1 MDQISI
7 LKADFKRE
15 ILTCFPK
22 KAQQEGSGI
31 PLGTILHNIGHAKA
45 DIKRAFPQYEIP
57 ESDRKNENNKFD
69 WTKFFAEQ
77 LPEFTVTHE
86 RWKDGKKTDVLR
98 YNYKSTNNDKEEEQ
112 TMTTQTVEQTETITP
127 VDKTNLPNRI
137 KTLLKY
143 LNQNL
148 YGKEEAVRLA
158 LLSAVA
164 GESIFFIGLPG
175 TAKSMIS
182 RRIAAAFS
190 DFYKDGKF
198 NTENG
203 GYFEYLMNEFST
215 PDEICGPVDLSAL
228 NETPSRYTRQTKG
241 YLPSAK
247 VAFLDEI
254 WKSGP
259 AILNTLL
266 TIVNERIFHN
276 GSEIEKVPLI
286 SLAAASNEL
295 PEKNRGLEAL
305 WDRFILRVSVNPV
318 SKEED
323 FFKVVDD
330 GNTEVISTAELT
342 EVLLSTADVESW
354 QPEIN
359 KIELSSEA
367 KNVITAI
374 RKELT
379 SYNKDTKHQGDENYY
394 ISDRRWKKIVHL
406 LKTSA
411 FLNGRDSVDL
421 MDCSLIEYCI
431 WNTDKQQSEVGKI
444 IEKILDQH
452 GITGVGNSIGD
463 IVDKIDEFKEAV
475 NEKWFEHIVVKAVAA
490 KPKPYKMKNGT
501 SAYKLISPKQ
511 IQSYNSITP
520 TFISEQYHH
529 PNYNRFGAYF
539 TSDGELIGDYD
550 YYVKEFKLQG
560 NKACWKDGYRGY
572 NYEFEIETTTAVPA
586 KDKWELKFFEPVA
599 KKTIMEAFDK
609 KEYIPLAN
617 RIDSEIADLQKFRD
631 DSAAPFESN
640 AFAKQRFSG
649 ILLQRIDDIILDL
662 KKKKDEL
669 ESLRTNYATDKN
681 IESKFELCDAIM
693 KDGTYKNANEQ
704 KDNENI
710 LAKVCLKG
718 DRENVAFGMAWENF
732 DKMNFDTANKYVSK
746 YGKDFPAPYDSG
758 WMLPT
763 IEQWQQIY
771 ENSHKK
777 NDFDLSGKYWSSSKD
792 KKQGGVWYFNFDTG
806 EKECTLPSNQ
816 YGIAIIR
823 KLAL

>member
-1 MDQISI
+1 
-7 LKADFKRE
+7 
-15 ILTCFPK
+15 
-22 KAQQEGSGI
+22 
-31 PLGTILHNIGHAKA
+31 
-45 DIKRAFPQYEIP
+45 
-57 ESDRKNENNKFD
+57 
-69 WTKFFAEQ
+69 
-77 LPEFTVTHE
+77 
-86 RWKDGKKTDVLR
+86 
-98 YNYKSTNNDKEEEQ
+98 
-112 TMTTQTVEQTETITP
+112 MTTQPVEQKEEITP

-158 LLSAVA
+158 LLSSVA

-198 NTENG
+198 STENG

-228 NETPSRYTRQTKG
+228 NKTPSRYTRQTKG

-318 SKEED
+318 SNEED

-330 GNTEVISTAELT
+330 GNKEVVSTAELT
-342 EVLLSTADVESW
+342 PVLLSIADVESW

-359 KIELSSEA
+359 KIELSDEA

-374 RKELT
+374 RQELT
-379 SYNKDTKHQGDENYY
+379 KINQDTKHKGDEEYY
-394 ISDRRWKKIVHL
+394 VSDRRWKKIVHI

-431 WNTDKQQSEVGKI
+431 WNTDKQHNETPEI
-444 IEKILDQH
+444 IRKILEQN
-452 GITGVGNSIGD
+452 GITGSRNAISD
-463 IVDKIDEFKEAV
+463 ITEQIDDFKKAV
-475 NEKWFEHIVVKAVAA
+475 NEKWFDHIVVKGVAEKPAEPIIVKVDNQDCYECFREGTTETWYVTVNATNSFYGEHKIYGSNKEYRREASFSKNGDKLNCYYNFTIKKTQPIAAIPAKNKWEHKIFEPAA
-490 KPKPYKMKNGT
+490 KKILLT
-501 SAYKLISPKQ
+501 S
-511 IQSYNSITP
+511 
-520 TFISEQYHH
+520 
-529 PNYNRFGAYF
+529 
-539 TSDGELIGDYD
+539 
-550 YYVKEFKLQG
+550 
-560 NKACWKDGYRGY
+560 
-572 NYEFEIETTTAVPA
+572 
-586 KDKWELKFFEPVA
+586 
-599 KKTIMEAFDK
+599 FDK
-609 KEYIPLAN
+609 SEYTPLADY
-617 RIDSEIADLQKFRD
+617 IDSEIDSLQKFRD
-631 DSAAPFESN
+631 ESAEPFESN
-640 AFAKQRFSG
+640 AFAKQHFSG
-649 ILLQRIDDIILDL
+649 ILLQRIDDSILDL
-662 KKKKDEL
+662 NKKKAEL
-669 ESLRTNYATDKN
+669 ESLRKKYATDAN
-681 IESKFELCDAIM
+681 IRSDFELCDIIL
-693 KDGTYKNANEQ
+693 KDGTYKNAQDE
-704 KDNENI
+704 KDEDDI

-718 DRENVAFGMAWENF
+718 DKKNVAFGMAWENF
-732 DKMNFDTANKYVSK
+732 DNMNFSKAKEYVSK
-746 YGKDFPAPYDSG
+746 YGKDFSEPYNSD
-758 WMLPT
+758 WVLPT

-771 ENSHKK
+771 DNSHEN
-777 NDFDLSGKYWSSSKD
+777 NDFELSGKYWSSSED
-792 KKQGGVWYFNFDTG
+792 KEQGGVWYFNFDTG
-806 EKECTLPSNQ
+806 EKECTLPSNK

>member
-1 MDQISI
+1 
-7 LKADFKRE
+7 
-15 ILTCFPK
+15 
-22 KAQQEGSGI
+22 
-31 PLGTILHNIGHAKA
+31 
-45 DIKRAFPQYEIP
+45 
-57 ESDRKNENNKFD
+57 
-69 WTKFFAEQ
+69 
-77 LPEFTVTHE
+77 
-86 RWKDGKKTDVLR
+86 
-98 YNYKSTNNDKEEEQ
+98 
-112 TMTTQTVEQTETITP
+112 MT
-127 VDKTNLPNRI
+127 KTNQENKTLTVNKTTLPDRI
-137 KTLLKY
+137 KTLLEY

-164 GESIFFIGLPG
+164 GESIFFMGLPG

-198 NTENG
+198 STENG

-228 NETPSRYTRQTKG
+228 NEKPSRYTRQTKG

-276 GSEIEKVPLI
+276 GNEIEKVPLV

-295 PEKNRGLEAL
+295 PEKNRGLDAL
-305 WDRFILRVSVNPV
+305 WDRFIIRVLVNPV
-318 SKEED
+318 SNDDD
-323 FFKVVDD
+323 FFKVVDE
-330 GNTEVISTAELT
+330 GNKELISTAELT
-342 EVLLSTADVESW
+342 AVLLSISDVESW
-354 QPEIN
+354 QTEID

-379 SYNKDTKHQGDENYY
+379 SHNKDKNHQGDETYY
-394 ISDRRWKKIVHL
+394 VSDRRWKKIVHL

-444 IEKILDQH
+444 IEIILDQY
-452 GITGVGNSIGD
+452 GVTGVGDTIGD
-463 IVDKIDEFKEAV
+463 IDDKIEEFEKAV
-475 NEKWFEHIVVKAVAA
+475 NEKWFEHVK
-490 KPKPYKMKNGT
+490 
-501 SAYKLISPKQ
+501 
-511 IQSYNSITP
+511 
-520 TFISEQYHH
+520 
-529 PNYNRFGAYF
+529 
-539 TSDGELIGDYD
+539 
-550 YYVKEFKLQG
+550 
-560 NKACWKDGYRGY
+560 
-572 NYEFEIETTTAVPA
+572 AVPA
-586 KDKWELKFFEPVA
+586 KPAEPVIVVVDNKNCYECVRNGTSETWYVTQDPTDRYGYHKIYDPQKHYYHQDAFSKNGDQLRCYHTFTIKENPAVPGVKSKWEPKFFEPVA

-609 KEYIPLAN
+609 KEYKPLAD
-617 RIDSEIADLQKFRD
+617 RIDSEIAELQKFRV

-640 AFAKQRFSG
+640 AFAKQHFSG
-649 ILLQRIDDIILDL
+649 ILLQRIDDTILKL
-662 KKKKDEL
+662 KKKKDGL
-669 ESLRTNYATDKN
+669 ESLRTKYATDKN

-693 KDGTYKNANEQ
+693 KDGTYKNADDQ
-704 KDNENI
+704 ADDENI

-732 DKMNFDTANKYVSK
+732 EKMNFETAKKYVSE

-771 ENSHKK
+771 ENSHEE
-777 NDFDLSGKYWSSSKD
+777 NDFDLSGKYWSSSED
-792 KKQGGVWYFNFDTG
+792 KEKGGVWYFNFDTG
-806 EKECTLPSNQ
+806 EAECTLPLNK

>member
-1 MDQISI
+1 MDQLSK

-22 KAQQEGSGI
+22 KAQQERTGI
-31 PLGTILHNIGHAKA
+31 PLGTILHNIGQAKA
-45 DIKRAFPQYEIP
+45 DIKRAFLQYEIP

-69 WTKFFAEQ
+69 WTKFFEEQ

-86 RWKDGKKTDVLR
+86 KWKDRKTTDVLR
-98 YNYKSTNNDKEEEQ
+98 YNDKSTNKDKEEEQ
-112 TMTTQTVEQTETITP
+112 TMTTQSVEQKEQITP

-137 KTLLKY
+137 KTLLEY

-164 GESIFFIGLPG
+164 GESIFFLGLPG

-190 DFYKDGKF
+190 DFYENGKF
-198 NTENG
+198 NTEKG

-241 YLPSAK
+241 YLPGAK

-276 GSEIEKVPLI
+276 GSKIEKVPLV

-342 EVLLSTADVESW
+342 AVLLSTADVESW

-359 KIELSSEA
+359 KIELSDEA

-374 RKELT
+374 RQELT
-379 SYNKDTKHQGDENYY
+379 KINQDTKHKGDEEYY
-394 ISDRRWKKIVHL
+394 VSDRRWKKIVHI

-431 WNTDKQQSEVGKI
+431 WNTDGQHDEIPEIIKKI
-444 IEKILDQH
+444 MEQN
-452 GITGVGNSIGD
+452 GITGSRNAISD
-463 IVDKIDEFKEAV
+463 IAEQIDDFKKAV

-490 KPKPYKMKNGT
+490 KPKSYKMKNGT
-501 SAYKLISPKQ
+501 SAYKLISPQ
-511 IQSYNSITP
+511 TIQSYNSITL
-520 TFISEQYHH
+520 TFISDKYQHR
-529 PNYNRFGAYF
+529 NYNRFGAYF
-539 TSDGELIGDYD
+539 DSDGQLIGDYD

-586 KDKWELKFFEPVA
+586 QNKWEPKIFEPAA
-599 KKTIMEAFDK
+599 KKILLTSFDES
-609 KEYIPLAN
+609 EYTPLADY
-617 RIDSEIADLQKFRD
+617 IDSEIAELQKFRD
-631 DSAAPFESN
+631 ESAEPFESN
-640 AFAKQRFSG
+640 AFAKQHFSG
-649 ILLQRIDDIILDL
+649 ILLQRIDDSILEL
-662 KKKKDEL
+662 KKKKAEL
-669 ESLRTNYATDKN
+669 ESLRKKYATDAN
-681 IESKFELCDAIM
+681 IRSDFELCDIIL
-693 KDGTYKNANEQ
+693 KDGTYKNAQDE
-704 KDNENI
+704 KDEDDI

-718 DRENVAFGMAWENF
+718 DKKNVAFGMAWENF
-732 DKMNFDTANKYVSK
+732 DNMNFSKAKEYVSK
-746 YGKDFPAPYDSG
+746 YGKDFSEPYNSD
-758 WMLPT
+758 WVLPT

-771 ENSHKK
+771 DNSHEN
-777 NDFDLSGKYWSSSKD
+777 NDFELSGKYWSSSED
-792 KKQGGVWYFNFDTG
+792 KEQGGVWYFNFDTG
-806 EKECTLPSNQ
+806 EKECTLPSNK